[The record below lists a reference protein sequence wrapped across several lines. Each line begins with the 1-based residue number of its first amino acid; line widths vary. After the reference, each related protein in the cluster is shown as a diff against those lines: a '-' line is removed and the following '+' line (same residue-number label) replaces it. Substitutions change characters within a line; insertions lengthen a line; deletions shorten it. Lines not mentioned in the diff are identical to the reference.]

1 MFTYTENDPPDM
13 PSHRETDLA
22 MIFSRLTLA
31 RAYLPKMDL
40 ADRLPAMKPHS
51 PCRALSGISHFK

>member
-1 MFTYTENDPPDM
+1 M

-51 PCRALSGISHFK
+51 PCRAMFSRTNSVWFMLT